1 MKKIYFFIAALFA
14 ALTLNAQV
22 GFDYRNGGLGDAIK
36 GGELIENETNITIAE
51 SSAGKYEIKVTSGS
65 YNGTGECSF
74 EIGGITFWYKNSNDS
89 TTAWKTYKTYIQPYG
104 NKRKIVIP
112 VVGGQEV
119 RIYVQDALP
128 GVAVEGA
135 TVSTIDLVAWGT
147 NKDAYTT
154 LTAAADA
161 EEIVIWSDDR
171 SESYNAKKFK
181 LGAVILSDSS
191 TSLDQ
196 MDARKAIKIIENGQL
211 IIIRDGIRYN
221 ALGTQL

>member
-1 MKKIYFFIAALFA
+1 M
-14 ALTLNAQV
+14 
-22 GFDYRNGGLGDAIK
+22 
-36 GGELIENETNITIAE
+36 
-51 SSAGKYEIKVTSGS
+51 
-65 YNGTGECSF
+65 
-74 EIGGITFWYKNSNDS
+74 
-89 TTAWKTYKTYIQPYG
+89 
-104 NKRKIVIP
+104 
-112 VVGGQEV
+112 
-119 RIYVQDALP
+119 RIYVQDSLP

-171 SESYNAKKFK
+171 SESYTAKKFK